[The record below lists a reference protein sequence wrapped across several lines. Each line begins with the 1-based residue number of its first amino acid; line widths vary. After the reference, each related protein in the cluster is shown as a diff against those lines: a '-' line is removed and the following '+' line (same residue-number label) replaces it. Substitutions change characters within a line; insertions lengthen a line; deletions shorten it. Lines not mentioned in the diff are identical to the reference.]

1 MKKIILFIFIIFTI
15 TSLTYCQSYPA
26 DNDKEF
32 DNGSSVAFPEMNTQ
46 VIENLELLGRLWGF
60 LKYYH
65 PEIGKGNYNWDYEL
79 FRILPSYLNSTS
91 IEQRNKILLSWLK
104 KVGKIPNC
112 KTCKD
117 TQENTYLKPD
127 FSWLSDENL
136 SIELKKKLEYI
147 YNNRHQGKHYYI
159 SYDNYGNPSF
169 LHENPYSNMPFPDQG
184 FRLLALYR
192 FWNYIEYFSPY
203 RNITDKNWNIVLKE
217 YIPQFLN
224 AKNELEYEL
233 VALRLIAVTNDTH
246 AGSMPIGNK
255 IAETRGKLFPP
266 FKVQFVEN
274 QLIVYDFYNPEKQV
288 LTDLKIGDVIT
299 HISGKS
305 VKYIVDSI
313 GNYYAASNT
322 TSKLRD
328 ISFNILRSDEQYLE
342 IQYVTNNQT
351 KVTNLKLFPSDS
363 LNLFPKYEEKCYKTI
378 DDNIGYITLR
388 SIKKEDISVIKSTL
402 KSSKGIIID
411 LRNGTSEYI
420 PYSLGSFF
428 VSNVTPFAK
437 IAVGNINNL
446 GVFHFI
452 EAPPILPD
460 KDYYKGKLVVIVNEF
475 TQSMGEFTAMAFRA
489 GLNTTIIGSTTA
501 GTDGTARQIYL
512 PGNLKTMITG
522 YGVFYPDGKQTQR
535 VGIVPDI
542 IISPTIKGIK
552 NGKDE
557 VLDMAIEIINNE

>member
-1 MKKIILFIFIIFTI
+1 MKKKVLFIIIICTTF
-15 TSLTYCQSYPA
+15 SLTFCQSFPA

-32 DNGSSVAFPEMNTQ
+32 ENGFNITFPEMNIQ
-46 VIENLELLGRLWGF
+46 VVENLELLGRLWGF

-65 PEIGKGNYNWDYEL
+65 PEIGKGNHNWDYEL

-91 IEQRNKILLSWLK
+91 IEERNKILLNWVK

-112 KTCKD
+112 KTCKN
-117 TQENTYLKPD
+117 TQENIHLKPD
-127 FSWLSDENL
+127 FSWLNDKKL
-136 SIELKKKLEYI
+136 SIELKKKIENI

-169 LHENPYSNMPFPDQG
+169 LHENTYSNMPFPDQG

-192 FWNYIEYFSPY
+192 FWNYFQYFSPY
-203 RNITDKNWNIVLKE
+203 RNLTDKNWNIVLKE
-217 YIPQFLN
+217 YIPKFLN
-224 AKNELEYEL
+224 VKTELEYES
-233 VALRLIAVTNDTH
+233 VALQLIAETNDTH
-246 AGSMPIGNK
+246 SGTILIGNK

-266 FKVQFVEN
+266 FKVRFVEN
-274 QLIVYDFYNPEKQV
+274 QLTVYEFYNPDKHG

-313 GNYYAASNT
+313 GHYYPASNT
-322 TSKLRD
+322 ASKLRD
-328 ISFNILRSDEQYLE
+328 ISFNILRSDKHFVE
-342 IQYVTNNQT
+342 IQYNTNNQT
-351 KVTNLKLFPSDS
+351 KITNLRLFPSDS
-363 LNLFPKYEEKCYKTI
+363 LNLFPKYDEKCYKI
-378 DDNIGYITLR
+378 MDDNIGYITLR
-388 SIKKEDISVIKSTL
+388 SIKTEDISVIKSTL
-402 KSSKGIIID
+402 NNSKGIIID
-411 LRNGTSEYI
+411 LRNGTSEYV

-428 VSNVTPFAK
+428 VSNVTPFVK

-446 GVFHFI
+446 GVFQFI
-452 EAPPILPD
+452 EAIPISPD

-475 TQSMGEFTAMAFRA
+475 TQSMGEYTAMAFRA

-501 GTDGTARQIYL
+501 GTDGTARQIIL

-535 VGIVPDI
+535 VGVVPDI
-542 IISPTIKGIK
+542 IISPTIEGIK

-557 VLDMAIEIINNE
+557 VLEMAIKIINNE